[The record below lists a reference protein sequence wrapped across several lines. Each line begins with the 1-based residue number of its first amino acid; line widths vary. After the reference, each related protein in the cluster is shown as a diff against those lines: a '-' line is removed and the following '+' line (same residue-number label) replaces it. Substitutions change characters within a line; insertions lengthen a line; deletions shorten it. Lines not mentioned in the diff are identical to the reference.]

1 MVVNNSLSVPMES
14 DAGTTR
20 LNDRYSV
27 IHLPGSEFSMCGL
40 GTYPYHTF
48 PGIYTLNS
56 NISLEQSG
64 INVVRNNPNLSLFG
78 QGILIGL
85 VDTGLE
91 YRHEAFLNP
100 DGSTRLFS
108 IWDQTITDGEP
119 PAGFTFGTEYNKTMI
134 NMALRTQEPLAVVP
148 SIDELGH
155 GTMLAGIA
163 AGSRRET
170 DNFSGVAPEAE
181 LVVVKLPLAKQLNR
195 KIFSIPSDTVC
206 YQESNIIIGIEYV
219 LSIAQRL
226 NRPLLIC
233 IGMGSSQ
240 SSHDGLGLFAGT
252 LNQLSAL
259 PRIGCCVAAGNE
271 GNLSRHYHGTFTDQ
285 IMARTFELRVGEKDK
300 NFFMEIWQRSPGRL
314 MIGISAPTGETF
326 HAIMPGFSE
335 CREYKFLFNP
345 TKIYINNIIVE
356 EESGDQLILIR
367 FNDAVN
373 GIWTI
378 RVNNIETI
386 AGDFNAWLPAGNIIS
401 KDTYFLEPDPDNTIT
416 SPGNARN
423 PMTVTAYNQINNGIL
438 PESGRGYTTSGL
450 VEPDIAAPGFALSC
464 PTIAGTNTYGSVTG
478 TGAAAAHA
486 AGAAAL
492 LMEWAVLR
500 GNYTTIT
507 GRDINR
513 LFIRGAIRDKAVVY
527 PNNVWGYGRL
537 DLMGVLSSL
546 V

>member
-78 QGILIGL
+78 QGILIGI
-85 VDTGLE
+85 VDTGIE

-163 AGSRRET
+163 AGSKRET

-300 NFFMEIWQRSPGRL
+300 NFFMEIWQRSPSRL

-378 RVNNIETI
+378 RV
-386 AGDFNAWLPAGNIIS
+386 
-401 KDTYFLEPDPDNTIT
+401 
-416 SPGNARN
+416 
-423 PMTVTAYNQINNGIL
+423 NGIL

-537 DLMGVLSSL
+537 DLMGSSL

>member
-78 QGILIGL
+78 QGILIGI
-85 VDTGLE
+85 VDTGIE

-233 IGMGSSQ
+233 IGTVSYT
-240 SSHDGLGLFAGT
+240 HL
-252 LNQLSAL
+252 QL
-259 PRIGCCVAAGNE
+259 
-271 GNLSRHYHGTFTDQ
+271 
-285 IMARTFELRVGEKDK
+285 
-300 NFFMEIWQRSPGRL
+300 
-314 MIGISAPTGETF
+314 
-326 HAIMPGFSE
+326 
-335 CREYKFLFNP
+335 
-345 TKIYINNIIVE
+345 
-356 EESGDQLILIR
+356 
-367 FNDAVN
+367 
-373 GIWTI
+373 
-378 RVNNIETI
+378 
-386 AGDFNAWLPAGNIIS
+386 
-401 KDTYFLEPDPDNTIT
+401 
-416 SPGNARN
+416 
-423 PMTVTAYNQINNGIL
+423 
-438 PESGRGYTTSGL
+438 
-450 VEPDIAAPGFALSC
+450 
-464 PTIAGTNTYGSVTG
+464 
-478 TGAAAAHA
+478 
-486 AGAAAL
+486 
-492 LMEWAVLR
+492 
-500 GNYTTIT
+500 
-507 GRDINR
+507 
-513 LFIRGAIRDKAVVY
+513 
-527 PNNVWGYGRL
+527 
-537 DLMGVLSSL
+537 
-546 V
+546 